1 MKTYNEFNKDINK
14 VNVDKAIQ
22 HDWATHIHHPSLG
35 EVKVESHSLTEN
47 GEIEEYHIVLQ
58 GKEYT
63 FNAEDVK
70 VTQMQEHQHG
80 PKPIS
85 SSKKKKKKWKTL
97 NNTLQNKNHLTLPKI
112 GDMKTQECMQKI

>member
-1 MKTYNEFNKDINK
+1 M
-14 VNVDKAIQ
+14 
-22 HDWATHIHHPSLG
+22 G

-47 GEIEEYHIVLQ
+47 GEIEEYHIVVQ

-80 PKPIS
+80 PKPIQ
-85 SSKKKKKKWKTL
+85 SSKKKKKKY
-97 NNTLQNKNHLTLPKI
+97 NPLPSIWMDKVAVSVVHW
-112 GDMKTQECMQKI
+112 